1 MWRRL
6 ANVLRRPTAL
16 LKPPPSPRFSFP
28 TSARPAAAQQA
39 AIFVA
44 RLTLRVH
51 VGAVLHEHKQ
61 RAVANIRVWRRTR
74 CLVLARA
81 ACNSVMRVGG
91 KCWRRNTN
99 LHWWR
104 CFVVRL

>member
-1 MWRRL
+1 MAPPGQW
-6 ANVLRRPTAL
+6 AATPNGSVEAPTES
-16 LKPPPSPRFSFP
+16 KVYFP

-39 AIFVA
+39 AEFVA

-51 VGAVLHEHKQ
+51 EGAIVLEHKQ
-61 RAVANIRVWRRTR
+61 RAVAQIRLWRRTR
-74 CLVLARA
+74 RLALARA
-81 ACNSVMRVGG
+81 ACNNAMRVGG
-91 KCWRRNTN
+91 KCWRRNPS